1 MSQIPSSPRALAP
14 PPIQRLVVLGA
25 TGSVGVN
32 TLSVVALHPTRFEVV
47 ALSAHAKVDLL
58 LEQCRRFRPR
68 FAVVV
73 TEAASRDLERRLAA
87 EALPTRVLCG
97 HAALIEVATLPEV
110 DTVMAAIVGA
120 AGLPPTLAA
129 ARAGKRVLLANKEAM
144 VMAGRL
150 FREAL
155 RESGACLLPIDS
167 EHNAILQSLP
177 ASFDGDLAACGV
189 RRILLTASGGPFL
202 RTPPERH

>member
-1 MSQIPSSPRALAP
+1 MGLPPRCRWPPYTSPICTPRRLHENDLNPIPSSPRAIAP
-14 PPIQRLVVLGA
+14 QPIQRLVVLGA

-32 TLSVVALHPTRFEVV
+32 TLSVVALHPSRFEVV
-47 ALSAHAKVDLL
+47 ALSAHAKVEML

-68 FAVVV
+68 FAVVEN
-73 TEAASRDLERRLAA
+73 EAAAPELERRLAA
-87 EALPTRVLCG
+87 ENLPTRVLCG

-120 AGLPPTLAA
+120 AGLPATLAA

-155 RESGACLLPIDS
+155 RDSRASLLPIDS
-167 EHNAILQSLP
+167 EHNAILQS
-177 ASFDGDLAACGV
+177 
-189 RRILLTASGGPFL
+189 
-202 RTPPERH
+202 